1 MTITKR
7 GDKGSALTYEEMDE
21 NIRDLYEDTDID
33 RVLTNGNTTTKS
45 LTVGDLNVENFIV
58 TDNTTTNSLTVD
70 ELTLKGAK
78 ENISSISSATG
89 VVDHNLNNGNIFY
102 HSSISGNFTANFTNV
117 FTNDNYGSGVT
128 LILDQGGSAYL
139 PTAVQIDGSAQT
151 IKWLGGEIPEGTI
164 NQIDIISFSLI
175 RLNSSWTILAGL
187 NTFN

>member
-33 RVLTNGNTTTKS
+33 RVLGNGN
-45 LTVGDLNVENFIV
+45 I
-58 TDNTTTNSLTVD
+58 TDKNITIN

-151 IKWLGGEIPEGTI
+151 IKWLGGELPEGTI